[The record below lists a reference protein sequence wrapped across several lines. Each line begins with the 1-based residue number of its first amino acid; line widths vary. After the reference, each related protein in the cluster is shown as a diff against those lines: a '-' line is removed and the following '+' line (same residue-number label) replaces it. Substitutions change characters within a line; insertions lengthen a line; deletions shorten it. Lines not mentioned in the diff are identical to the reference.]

1 MASDARR
8 QEVEFEQEVRRVARW
23 LYPDTDGDGAIMF
36 NGRERDGVF
45 VNDDVAVAIESTVS
59 QAKGKAL
66 SDARKLDELC
76 LHLQA
81 EYPDREVKGY
91 LVTRLEPTAEQRSA
105 VQGVGNHLVTI
116 ISFDVFRNRLLKVA
130 DYLAHRRE
138 GSFGSARDLVNGS
151 YKDIGEYF
159 PMDFVDALDNDRT
172 VTYRKVVSLVV
183 SRHRVAILG
192 DYGAGKSMTLRQAF
206 FDLAAKYNIAGE
218 THFPI
223 HISLRDHHGQT
234 DPVEALERH
243 ARSIGFRRADHLVRA
258 WRAGYA
264 HILLD
269 GFDEIAPANIG
280 GGYFE
285 NERSAR
291 YSSVELV
298 RRFVR
303 ETPVSAGVL
312 IAGRKN
318 LFYKMADL
326 QEAVGLD
333 RDAVVLSA
341 TDFTDQQVSDYLA
354 RQGWVADIPSWLPP
368 RPLLLGYLATQNIL
382 GEFVENKTLDAP
394 EGWDLLLSRTFERE
408 SLIEGG
414 VSGDQLRSIFERLAT
429 KARSTG
435 SGVGPVFLEDIRQ
448 SFREVVGYPPDIRQD
463 VLLRRLPWLAIED
476 PKTEARKIMDNVLA
490 DVARAGDVVRYVYDP
505 YSTNLPSEDWL
516 QLLEEVGVS
525 SAAHRL
531 GQEPGGAGLVGTAL
545 RSAVNG
551 HGVAPPLA
559 ADLLSISLELKAHIS
574 EPIYLRGLTI
584 SDFVVPAGV
593 DLSSIEFQE
602 CFFGRLEIGGDHYL
616 LPKFYGC
623 AFLQVEGARQQSDLP
638 VDKFFNCEFDDFSVS
653 SATTDS
659 LLELPYSP
667 SVLAGLVILKKLYV
681 QAGAGRKDSALR
693 RGMPP
698 QFYQVVNNVMGVLV
712 AAGLVVSTRRNS
724 SKIWVPIRSQ
734 SARVTNIL
742 DAAASGDW
750 PADEDL
756 IGRLGS
762 LD

>member
-1 MASDARR
+1 MVSEAQRR
-8 QEVEFEQEVRRVARW
+8 EKAFEQEVTRVARW

-36 NGRERDGVF
+36 NGQERDGVF

-59 QAKGKAL
+59 QTRGKAL

-76 LHLQA
+76 LHLQDK
-81 EYPDREVKGY
+81 YPGREVRGY
-91 LVTRLEPTAEQRSA
+91 LVTKTEPTAEQRTA
-105 VQGVGNHLVTI
+105 VQSVGNQLVSI
-116 ISFDVFRNRLLKVA
+116 ISFEVFRNRLLNVS
-130 DYLAHRRE
+130 DYLSHRRE
-138 GSFGSARDLVNGS
+138 SSFGSARDLVNGS

-159 PMDFVDALDNDRT
+159 PMDFVDVRDNAQT
-172 VTYRKVVSLVV
+172 VSYRRVVAQVRATQRVV
-183 SRHRVAILG
+183 ISG

-206 FDLAAKYNIAGE
+206 FDLADKYGIDGE

-303 ETPVSAGVL
+303 DTPNTVGVL

-318 LFYKMADL
+318 LFYKASDL
-326 QEAVGLD
+326 EEALGLNEA
-333 RDAVVLSA
+333 AVMLSA
-341 TDFTDQQVSDYLA
+341 TDFTDQQVSDYLS
-354 RQGWVADIPSWLPP
+354 RQGWVADIPAWLPP

-382 GEFVENKTLDAP
+382 EEFVRKDTLDAP
-394 EGWDLLLSRTFERE
+394 EGWDLLLARTFERE
-408 SLIEGG
+408 SNIEGG
-414 VSGDQLRSIFERLAT
+414 VSGDQLRSVFERLAT
-429 KARSTG
+429 KARATG

-476 PKTEARKIMDNVLA
+476 PKTESRKIMDSVLA
-490 DVARAGDVVRYVYDP
+490 DVARAGDVVKYVYDP

-516 QLLEEVGVS
+516 QLLEEVGIS

-531 GQEPGGAGLVGTAL
+531 GVEEAGAGLVSTAL
-545 RSAVNG
+545 RYAVNG

-559 ADLLSISLELKAHIS
+559 ADLLAIALELKSNIAG
-574 EPIYLRGLTI
+574 PIYLRGLTVA
-584 SDFVVPAGV
+584 DFVVPAGV
-593 DLSSIEFQE
+593 DLASVQFQD
-602 CFFGRLEIGGDHYL
+602 CFFGRLEIGSDHQAI
-616 LPKFYGC
+616 PQFYGC
-623 AFLQVEGARQQSDLP
+623 AFLQVEGVRQQEDLP
-638 VDKFFNCEFDDFSVS
+638 PDKFVNCEFDDFLIS

-698 QFYQVVNNVMGVLV
+698 QYYQVVNSVMGVLV
-712 AAGLVVSTRRNS
+712 ATGLVVSTRRNT

-734 SARVTNIL
+734 SARVANIL
-742 DAAASGDW
+742 DAAITGDW
-750 PADEDL
+750 PRDEDL
-756 IGRLGS
+756 IERLAA